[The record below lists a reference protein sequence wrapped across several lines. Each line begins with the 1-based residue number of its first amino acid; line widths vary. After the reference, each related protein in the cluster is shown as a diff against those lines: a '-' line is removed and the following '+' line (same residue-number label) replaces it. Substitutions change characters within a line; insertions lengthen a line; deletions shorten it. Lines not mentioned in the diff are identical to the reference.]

1 MLLSRIWHR
10 KLCRAAAGLFLLLWL
25 IFPLEAS
32 AGEPQ
37 IEATS
42 AVLMDA
48 LTGQVLWSKNPHERL
63 PQASTTKITTAI
75 VALERGKLTD
85 LVRASKKAAEV
96 GEASIYLEEGE
107 TLTLEELIYALL
119 LRSANDAAVAIAEHI
134 GGTEEEFVNL
144 MNAKAREIG
153 AENTH
158 YANPHGL
165 SAPGHYSSA
174 YDLALIARYALQNPK
189 FREIVATKEAVIPWP
204 GKPWDRLLV
213 NNNQLLWGYYEYPG
227 ADGVKT
233 GYTREAGQ
241 VLVASATREGRQ
253 LIAVV
258 MHSPNRYREASLLLD
273 YGFEHFTRRVLMPA
287 GETVAMAPVS
297 RGLRD
302 TVPAVTAG
310 QVVVAVP
317 KDVPAEW
324 QQDIEILPGLT
335 APLKQGDKVGTVVFR
350 WQDHKVAVDLVA
362 GRDIREQPWWLAFIQ
377 AFINIFH
384 FPWVRLS

>member
-1 MLLSRIWHR
+1 MLLGRIWHR
-10 KLCRAAAGLFLLLWL
+10 NPCIVAAGVFLLWL
-25 IFPLEAS
+25 VFPFNAW

-37 IEATS
+37 IQAES

-75 VALERGKLTD
+75 VALERGNLTD

-107 TLTLEELIYALL
+107 TLTLEELMYALL

-134 GGTEEEFVNL
+134 GGTEEEFVKL
-144 MNAKAREIG
+144 MNEKAREIG
-153 AENTH
+153 AQNTH
-158 YANPHGL
+158 YANSHGL

-189 FREIVATKEAVIPWP
+189 FREIVATKETTIPWP

-213 NNNQLLWGYYEYPG
+213 NNNQLLWGYYAYPG

-273 YGFEHFTRRVLMPA
+273 YGFEHFTRQVLMPA
-287 GETVAMAPVS
+287 GETVSVAPVKK
-297 RGLRD
+297 GLKD
-302 TVPAVTAG
+302 AVPAVTAG
-310 QVVVAVP
+310 QVVAAVP
-317 KDVPAEW
+317 KNATVQW
-324 QQDIEILPGLT
+324 QQSIEILPEIT
-335 APLKQGDKVGTVVFR
+335 APIKQGDRVGTLVFT
-350 WQDHKVAVDLVA
+350 WQDQKIAVDLVA
-362 GRDIREQPWWLAFIQ
+362 GQDIAQQPWWLTFIQ